1 MDKGL
6 TFHRLLLLFCKKNL
20 EAKFRTT
27 ENSKYCH
34 IYCKIFRLLCNL
46 HDKYGNS
53 FKDVLQRCSTIWF
66 YFFFLFYD
74 ICGNYLP
81 NWRVELKLKRSPS
94 NLAELIFLETFKR
107 IKIDSDS
114 DNLHLHALYANNFHS
129 LLASFNLIHQSGRQL
144 SPKVGMKLSN
154 LVIKVDYFLL
164 EMINSGV
171 YPWIVVTP
179 QWVQNLFLKRFDNN
193 L

>member
-27 ENSKYCH
+27 EIQNIAIFIAKYLDYYV
-34 IYCKIFRLLCNL
+34 IYMINMVTFLKMYYKGAAQFDSI
-46 HDKYGNS
+46 
-53 FKDVLQRCSTIWF
+53 I
-66 YFFFLFYD
+66 FLFYD

-171 YPWIVVTP
+171 YPWIVITP